1 MLATLLLVTAHV
13 LQSAVS
19 TDARTVGRT
28 FQTGEESVWIFEI
41 SGKRIGHHTS
51 RYLGRDDEAGV
62 GAHHFR
68 GAIALDVAQLGAV
81 ELRSTA
87 DLWTDDLGHPI
98 RFVQQALVG
107 DNYSRVDLQAAG
119 KKSRAHIVQGPT
131 ERDVDLDVDPEAY
144 LLANNF
150 VSHLEIAARLQPA
163 ADASKP
169 AKLKLFSG
177 NSLQGL
183 NYTLTSTAVTR
194 VSGDSPEH
202 TAERFEDSLGET
214 LRFLDGRL
222 DEVEVKGQK
231 LVIRRADER
240 FPPIVIAPP
249 TIAKSAAEFAAR
261 DVRIEHAGAVIAGTI
276 TKKKDS
282 TGRLP
287 AVFFISG
294 SGPQDRNGMSS
305 GIDLGTHEI
314 LDRLTSE
321 GFLVL
326 RVDDRGA
333 GASSALPPDASYD
346 DLVADARA
354 CVGYLAQESDVD
366 SARIALIGHSEG
378 AETASILAAEEP
390 RISAIVLMAPAGR
403 SILEIIADQNRL
415 VLEKQKLAPDE
426 IEKQLKA
433 VRGFFARLAGD
444 EPIDPRTLSSPEE
457 RTALA
462 SRAWYR
468 SHVRQYPLANL
479 LKVKCP
485 VLILQ
490 GAKDFQVSP
499 EKDAGALEAAL
510 KNAHHSDHELR
521 VFPDLDHLFKK
532 ASGATSELSDY
543 WKSRPVDAAFLDALA
558 QWMKQ
563 HLKLEGR

>member
-1 MLATLLLVTAHV
+1 MLATLLL
-13 LQSAVS
+13 SAALLGQTS
-19 TDARTVGRT
+19 AADARTVDRV
-28 FQTGEESVWIFEI
+28 FQAGEESVWIFEMND
-41 SGKRIGHHTS
+41 KRIGHHAS
-51 RYLGRDDEAGV
+51 RYLGRDEEAGV

-68 GAIALDVAQLGAV
+68 GAIDLEVAQLGAV

-107 DNYSRVDLQAAG
+107 DNYSRVELEIAG
-119 KKSRAHIVQGPT
+119 KKSRAHVVQGPS

-163 ADASKP
+163 ADSSKSG
-169 AKLKLFSG
+169 KLKLFSG
-177 NSLQGL
+177 NTLQGFT
-183 NYTLTSTAVTR
+183 YTMTSTAVTR
-194 VSGDSPEH
+194 VSGGVPEH
-202 TAERFEDSLGET
+202 TTERFEDSLGET
-214 LRFLDGRL
+214 LHFLDGRL

-231 LVIRRADER
+231 LVIRRASDR
-240 FPPIVIAPP
+240 FPPVVIAPP
-249 TIAKSAAEFAAR
+249 AIAKSAAEFDAR
-261 DVRIEHAGAVIAGTI
+261 DVRIERDGAVIAGTI
-276 TKKKDS
+276 TKRKGS
-282 TGRLP
+282 TGRMP
-287 AVFFISG
+287 AAFFISG
-294 SGPQDRNGMSS
+294 SGPQDKNGMSS

-346 DLVADARA
+346 DLVADARS
-354 CVGYLAQESDVD
+354 CVSYLAECSDVD
-366 SARIALIGHSEG
+366 AARIALVGHSEG
-378 AETASILAAEEP
+378 AETASILAAERPE
-390 RISAIVLMAPAGR
+390 IAAIVLMAPAGR

-415 VLEKQKLAPDE
+415 VFEKQKLTPEE
-426 IEKQLKA
+426 IEKQMRE
-433 VRGFFARLAGD
+433 VRAFFARLASD
-444 EPIDPRTLSSPEE
+444 EPIDPKTVSSAEE

-462 SRAWYR
+462 SRAWFR
-468 SHVRQYPLANL
+468 SHMRQDPLANL

-510 KNAHHSDHELR
+510 KSARHPDHELR
-521 VFPDLDHLFKK
+521 VFSNLDHLFKRTP
-532 ASGATSELSDY
+532 GAASELADY
-543 WKSRPVDAAFLDALA
+543 WKSRPIDTVFLDALV
-558 QWMKQ
+558 QWLKQ
-563 HLKLEGR
+563 RLKLQGG